1 MIWVKAHLLW
11 KTSQSIFRFP
21 TLGASC
27 LANSSAVSINLPFPN
42 FFVKKVGNLF
52 GFLITPPPIFAKK
65 YQRNDNECY
74 NS

>member
-1 MIWVKAHLLW
+1 MV
-11 KTSQSIFRFP
+11 
-21 TLGASC
+21 GVV
-27 LANSSAVSINLPFPN
+27 LAQARRSFFN